1 MNEFAKIE
9 TPIGLLGIR
18 TNETGVYRVHLANDV
33 QSEPETPTKNRSS
46 HLNKALKEIREYFEG
61 TRKIFSVPLDLN
73 MPTFYKKAL
82 LEVAKIPYGETVS
95 YQEIAKRAGN
105 PKASRAAGSA
115 NAKNPIAVFIP
126 CHRILATDGSLGGYG
141 GGLDKKMILLEH
153 EGLDVYL

>member
-1 MNEFAKIE
+1 
-9 TPIGLLGIR
+9 
-18 TNETGVYRVHLANDV
+18 
-33 QSEPETPTKNRSS
+33 
-46 HLNKALKEIREYFEG
+46 
-61 TRKIFSVPLDLN
+61 
-73 MPTFYKKAL
+73 
-82 LEVAKIPYGETVS
+82 
-95 YQEIAKRAGN
+95 RAGN